1 MNTINQLVFVMETR
15 CVFIVEGN
23 GFVNIYMNLT
33 LQRLKTIRQ
42 SEIN

>member
-1 MNTINQLVFVMETR
+1 MDKINQLVFVKETH

-33 LQRLKTIRQ
+33 LQRLTTIRR